1 MRLTFGFTLVEL
13 MVATAV
19 AGVGGALIVG
29 TLVRQQR
36 FYAAS
41 EKVLDVRAQLRDGA
55 DVLVEDIRGAAVR
68 DFGLPLMSDTAIEMY
83 ATVATSIACAA
94 STGNTVGLPPAKLA
108 SGHVLTSIL
117 SPPDTGDVAAV
128 FNAPNGTADSARWET
143 YAVSSFASRSITSA
157 CPSSTGF
164 TTSADSFT
172 GSTAYVLTLAT
183 IPSPA
188 LRPGAPVHFLRRV
201 RYSFYRS
208 SDGDWYLGYRR
219 CGSSSCA
226 TIQPVSGP
234 YAPYRGSPSTSGLS
248 FRYYDV
254 AGAQLSSASLS
265 SGVAR
270 IDIVL
275 RALTDSAIVTVS
287 PRNRLR

>member
-1 MRLTFGFTLVEL
+1 MRVTFGFTLVEL
-13 MVATAV
+13 MVATAI
-19 AGVGGALIVG
+19 AGVGGAMIAG

-41 EKVLDVRAQLRDGA
+41 EKVLEVRAQLRDGA
-55 DVLVEDIRGAAVR
+55 DVLVEDIRGAAVS

-83 ATVATSIACAA
+83 ATVATSIACAE

-117 SPPDTGDVAAV
+117 SPPDSGDVAAV
-128 FNAPNGTADSARWET
+128 LNVFGGTPDSARWEMYPVT
-143 YAVSSFASRSITSA
+143 SFVSRSITSA

-172 GSTAYVLTLAT
+172 GSTGYLLTLAT
-183 IPSPA
+183 FPSPG
-188 LRPGAPVHFLRRV
+188 LRAGAPIHFLRRV
-201 RYSFYRS
+201 RYSFYKS
-208 SDGDWYLGYRR
+208 SDGDWYLGYRK
-219 CGSSSCA
+219 CGPSSCA

-234 YAPYRGSPSTSGLS
+234 YTSYRGNPGTSGLS

-254 AGAQLSSASLS
+254 AGAQLSSAGVSNA
-265 SGVAR
+265 VAR
-270 IDIVL
+270 VDIVL